1 MFLLVSASYNTY
13 SSILFGKDSCEAPWL
28 VLQRLHI
35 LDLHDEYVSRLSS
48 LDIERTGQV
57 VNSGEIDISHVIG
70 RVIIANLSSRPVHAF
85 DLDSLAILDVANGGD
100 CIMVRSQHSCRL
112 VASETHCRGA
122 IGSIGGFFVSF
133 AIAME
138 YGLHGHD
145 VMHY

>member
-1 MFLLVSASYNTY
+1 M
-13 SSILFGKDSCEAPWL
+13 
-28 VLQRLHI
+28 LQRLHI
-35 LDLHDEYVSRLSS
+35 LDLHHEYVSRLSS

-85 DLDSLAILDVANGGD
+85 DLDSLAILDVSNRGD

-122 IGSIGGFFVSF
+122 IGSIGGLFVSF